1 MNPVPFIVAGYALTF
16 AAILGY
22 VWRLRRLERRI
33 AQEERAS
40 RR

>member
-16 AAILGY
+16 VAILGY

-33 AQEERAS
+33 EREEGA
-40 RR
+40 RRP

>member
-1 MNPVPFIVAGYALTF
+1 MNPVPFIVAGYGLTF

-22 VWRLRRLERRI
+22 LWRLRRLERRI
-33 AQEERAS
+33 EREEGAG